1 MPSTLITPQKPSASS
16 LVDPCKATPALAA
29 PRPSSGPG
37 WRTRTIG
44 WAAWLT
50 WAWLTPHLAG
60 AAEPVTTPV
69 VAKAA
74 ARSPAKSS
82 AQPQVL
88 TQGPVKMEAPLR
100 LTSGK
105 SMLLQLPESAA
116 RLSVGNPDVA
126 DVMLI
131 NPREIYLL
139 GKKTGLTNLLVW
151 TATGSTTLRDI
162 AVGTDTDALH
172 SKLREYVPSAEN
184 LRVDNVADTLV
195 VSGRV
200 SDGMK
205 VQRLMALT
213 EAFNNG
219 KKVINMLRVHGAQ
232 QVMLEV
238 KVAEVSKT
246 LLDELGVDLNL
257 TRAIGNTSVN
267 LLSQFLSEGATAV
280 TATRANGRSTITL
293 TAEMKKGLVKVLAEP
308 TITAVS
314 GQEGSFLAGGKIFI
328 PVPQT
333 SATGGTTITLEEKE
347 FGVGLRFLPT
357 VLEDGLINLRVTPEV
372 SELSQVGTTVK
383 GLGDQSSLLPSIT
396 TRRASTTVQLRDGES
411 FAIGGLVKSNVTEAI
426 KAFPLLGELPVLGAL
441 FRSSAFQTEKSEL
454 LFVVTPRLAKVL
466 PPDYAL
472 PTDTFI
478 PPTRAEFFM
487 NGQLEGKA
495 PTPIPAPTPAP
506 APAPPG
512 AALTPTPT
520 VTPATV
526 LPAATETTPSTAESA
541 AAAPAEQP
549 PVATPHTVH

>member
-1 MPSTLITPQKPSASS
+1 MKIIILGAGRVGESVADS
-16 LVDPCKATPALAA
+16 LVL
-29 PRPSSGPG
+29 
-37 WRTRTIG
+37 
-44 WAAWLT
+44 
-50 WAWLTPHLAG
+50 
-60 AAEPVTTPV
+60 
-69 VAKAA
+69 
-74 ARSPAKSS
+74 
-82 AQPQVL
+82 
-88 TQGPVKMEAPLR
+88 
-100 LTSGK
+100 
-105 SMLLQLPESAA
+105 
-116 RLSVGNPDVA
+116 
-126 DVMLI
+126 
-131 NPREIYLL
+131 
-139 GKKTGLTNLLVW
+139 
-151 TATGSTTLRDI
+151 
-162 AVGTDTDALH
+162 
-172 SKLREYVPSAEN
+172 
-184 LRVDNVADTLV
+184 
-195 VSGRV
+195 SGRV

-205 VQRLMALT
+205 VQRLMAIT
-213 EAFNNG
+213 EAFNGG

-238 KVAEVSKT
+238 KIAEVSKT

-267 LLSQFLSEGATAV
+267 LLSQFLSEGSTAV

-333 SATGGTTITLEEKE
+333 SATGSTTITLEEKE

-383 GLGDQSSLLPSIT
+383 GMGDQSSLLPSIT

-441 FRSSAFQTEKSEL
+441 FRSTAFQTEKSEL

-472 PTDTFI
+472 PTDAFI
-478 PPTRAEFFM
+478 QPTRAEFFL
-487 NGQLEGKA
+487 NGQLEG
-495 PTPIPAPTPAP
+495 TP
-506 APAPPG
+506 PP
-512 AALTPTPT
+512 P
-520 VTPATV
+520 
-526 LPAATETTPSTAESA
+526 
-541 AAAPAEQP
+541 AAAPNKTAPPKASDAASPQATQPSAEAHHP
-549 PVATPHTVH
+549 AN